1 MDVAD
6 RLEVVRAAIA
16 EAALGVGRP
25 VSSVQLVGV
34 SKGYPAEAVE
44 NAVAAGLHD
53 IGENRVQEAGPKIAA
68 VNDAPVASPRWHL
81 IGHLQRNKVKVAV
94 GLFDTIQSVDSVRIA
109 EAISRSA
116 SAPMPVFLEV
126 QYQQTGERYGFD
138 PELIADEVHR
148 VEALPN
154 IHVEGLMTVAPLG
167 LDVEATRLVFRDLR
181 ERRDRIQALRP
192 DHAPLELSMGMSAD
206 FRIAIQEGA
215 TVVRI
220 GRAIFSS

>member
-1 MDVAD
+1 LQTNKA
-6 RLEVVRAAIA
+6 RAA
-16 EAALGVGRP
+16 
-25 VSSVQLVGV
+25 VS
-34 SKGYPAEAVE
+34 
-44 NAVAAGLHD
+44 
-53 IGENRVQEAGPKIAA
+53 
-68 VNDAPVASPRWHL
+68 
-81 IGHLQRNKVKVAV
+81 
-94 GLFDTIQSVDSVRIA
+94 LFDTIQSVDSVRIA

-116 SAPMPVFLEV
+116 TAPVPVFLEV

-138 PELIADEVHR
+138 PEIIEEELDR

-181 ERRDRIQALRP
+181 ERCDRIQALRP
-192 DHAPLELSMGMSAD
+192 DRARLELSMGMSAD
-206 FRIAIQEGA
+206 FPLAIEEGA

>member
-6 RLEVVRAAIA
+6 RLARVRAAIA
-16 EAALGVGRP
+16 ESALRVGRP
-25 VSSVQLVGV
+25 VSSVRLIGV

-44 NAVAAGLHD
+44 DAVAAGLRD
-53 IGENRVQEAGPKIAA
+53 IGENRVQEAGPKIAT
-68 VNDAPVASPRWHL
+68 VKDAPVPTPHWHL
-81 IGHLQRNKVKVAV
+81 IGHLQTNKARAAV
-94 GLFDTIQSVDSVRIA
+94 SLFDTIQSVDSVRIA

-116 SAPMPVFLEV
+116 TAPVPVFLEV
-126 QYQQTGERYGFD
+126 QYQQTAERYGFD
-138 PELIADEVHR
+138 PEIIEEELDR

-154 IHVEGLMTVAPLG
+154 LHVEGLMTVAPLG

-192 DHAPLELSMGMSAD
+192 DRAQLELSMGMSAD
-206 FRIAIQEGA
+206 FPLAIEEGA

-220 GRAIFSS
+220 GRAIFGS